1 MDEKRIVYIIM
12 IYKDDR
18 RLSFARDYTE
28 AEFSVAWDVLN
39 SVKKLGLADGFI
51 VKEVDDENTDTFLRQ

>member
-1 MDEKRIVYIIM
+1 MDDKRIVYIIM
-12 IYKDDR
+12 IYKDYK
-18 RLSFARDYTE
+18 RLSFARDYNE
-28 AEFSVAWDVLN
+28 AEFDVAWDVLN